1 MHPRREPEP
10 PDHPRAAAS
19 VLGTLASLG
28 IAFFPKCPICW
39 ATYMSAFGISS
50 LVPIPYSPWLQP
62 VLFGVIVLNL
72 AAVGWRGR
80 STKRMTGFALVAVGA
95 LAVVATKLGAVPE
108 HASLLGV
115 ALTMAGSF
123 ASARS

>member
-1 MHPRREPEP
+1 
-10 PDHPRAAAS
+10 
-19 VLGTLASLG
+19 VLGTLASVG

-39 ATYMSAFGISS
+39 ATYVSALGISS

-62 VLFGVIVLNL
+62 VLFGVMALNL

-80 STKRMTGFALVAVGA
+80 STKRLSGFALVAAGA
-95 LAVVATKLGAVPE
+95 VALVATNLGAVPE
-108 HASLLGV
+108 QASMLGV

>member
-1 MHPRREPEP
+1 
-10 PDHPRAAAS
+10 

-39 ATYMSAFGISS
+39 ATYMSALGISS
-50 LVPIPYSPWLQP
+50 LVPIPYAPWLQT
-62 VLFGVIVLNL
+62 VLFGVMVLNV

-80 STKRMTGFALVAVGA
+80 STKRMTGFALVTAGA

-108 HASLLGV
+108 QASMLGI

>member
-1 MHPRREPEP
+1 
-10 PDHPRAAAS
+10 
-19 VLGTLASLG
+19 
-28 IAFFPKCPICW
+28 
-39 ATYMSAFGISS
+39 MSALGISS

-62 VLFGVIVLNL
+62 VLFGVMALNL

-80 STKRMTGFALVAVGA
+80 STKRVTGFALVAAGA

-108 HASLLGV
+108 QASMLGV